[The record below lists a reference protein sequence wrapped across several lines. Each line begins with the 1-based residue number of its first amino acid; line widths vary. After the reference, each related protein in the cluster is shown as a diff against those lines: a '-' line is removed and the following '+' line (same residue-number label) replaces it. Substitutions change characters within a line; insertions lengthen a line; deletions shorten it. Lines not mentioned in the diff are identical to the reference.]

1 MEKTQHKCASMNFFK
16 RFWKKYGTKQARYAQ
31 LDYSCYFELPA
42 VSGMR
47 LESRYL
53 GKLGLPKGYVLVCDP
68 LLGLYDA
75 LPYTRRVPPGQYP
88 VSLLV
93 ATGQTAKKN
102 ALLRMSF
109 SEERPQYW
117 ELALLP
123 GQSASPDHA
132 NDAFYGFTADAGV
145 GCLCDAQVQPYF
157 NQYLER
163 FFKDY
168 PEGDV
173 YSSVLSAA
181 FEKNG
186 GLGANFYLPSSPQMN
201 AMLFHTGYG
210 DGIYPAYW
218 GLGKNG
224 DVCSF
229 VIDFL
234 VL

>member
-1 MEKTQHKCASMNFFK
+1 MENARHKCANMDFFK
-16 RFWKKYGTKQARYAQ
+16 RFWKKYSTKQPRYAQ
-31 LDYSCYFELPA
+31 LDYSRYFELSA
-42 VSGMR
+42 IGGMR
-47 LESRYL
+47 LERRYL
-53 GKLGLPKGYVLVCDP
+53 GKLALPKGYLLVCDP
-68 LLGLYDA
+68 LLGLHDA

-93 ATGQTAKKN
+93 ATGSLSKKN
-102 ALLRMSF
+102 AMLRMSF
-109 SEERPQYW
+109 SEERPQRW

-123 GQSASPDHA
+123 GQEASPDHA
-132 NDAFYGFTADAGV
+132 DDAYYGFTADAGI
-145 GCLCDAQVQPYF
+145 GCLCDAQVQQYF
-157 NQYLER
+157 NLYLER
-163 FFKDY
+163 FFKDH
-168 PEGDV
+168 PDGNV
-173 YSSVLSAA
+173 YSTLFAAA

-224 DVCSF
+224 NICSF